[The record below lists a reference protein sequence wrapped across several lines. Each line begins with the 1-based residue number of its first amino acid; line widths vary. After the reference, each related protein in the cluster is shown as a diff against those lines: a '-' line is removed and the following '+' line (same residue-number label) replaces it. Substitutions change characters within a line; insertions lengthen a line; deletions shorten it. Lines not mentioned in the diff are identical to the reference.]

1 MGSRGAPVRVG
12 TSGRRTLVSAE
23 VAQVDSR
30 ASAFAELVDLRLND
44 AYRLAGYILGSAQDA
59 EDAVQE
65 AIVRGW
71 QAWGGLREAER
82 FEPWFDRIVVNV
94 CRDRLRRRR
103 TIRFVELDEGLG
115 VHGVDPFAAALARVE
130 VDRLIGVL
138 DADQRAIVLLRF
150 WRDLQVDEI
159 AARLGMPVGTVKSKL
174 HYALRA
180 LREAAERQTAGVVQ

>member
-1 MGSRGAPVRVG
+1 M
-12 TSGRRTLVSAE
+12 VSAE

>member
-1 MGSRGAPVRVG
+1 
-12 TSGRRTLVSAE
+12 LISAE
-23 VAQVDSR
+23 AGADAR
-30 ASAFAELVDLRLND
+30 ADARADAFGQLVDRRLND
-44 AYRLAGYILGSAQDA
+44 AYRLAGYILGNAPDA

-71 QAWGGLREAER
+71 QGWSRLRESER

-103 TIRFVELDEGLG
+103 TIRFVELDEGIG
-115 VHGVDPFAAALARVE
+115 VHGTDPFAAALARVE
-130 VDRLIGVL
+130 VDRLVGVL
-138 DADQRAIVLLRF
+138 DVEQRAIVLLRF

-159 AARLGMPVGTVKSKL
+159 AERLGMPAGTVKSKL

-180 LREAAERQTAGVVQ
+180 LREAAERQAKGGVQ